1 MDPLD
6 LVVETLAPRP
16 HNDIEHEVAF
26 RHGGRRLIAR
36 VLLVKPADR
45 AAWAP
50 GSRHAV
56 RLRLVR
62 AGNAVKVDPDLRPG
76 LDDEGHAQWRAIGP
90 ITAMEGTTATVD
102 VGFPLAVDLD
112 PSARHPERV
121 PPLAV
126 GDGLAIRGELRID
139 PAT

>member
-1 MDPLD
+1 MDRVD
-6 LVVETLAPRP
+6 LLVEALASRP

-26 RHGGRRLIAR
+26 RHGGRRLVAR

-45 AAWAP
+45 ALWAA
-50 GSRHAV
+50 GTCHTV

-62 AGNAVKVDPDLRPG
+62 AGNAVRVDPDLRPG

-90 ITAMEGTTATVD
+90 ITALEGTTVTVD

-112 PSARHPERV
+112 PSARHPDRV

-126 GDGLAIRGELRID
+126 GDGLAVRGELRLD
-139 PAT
+139 PT